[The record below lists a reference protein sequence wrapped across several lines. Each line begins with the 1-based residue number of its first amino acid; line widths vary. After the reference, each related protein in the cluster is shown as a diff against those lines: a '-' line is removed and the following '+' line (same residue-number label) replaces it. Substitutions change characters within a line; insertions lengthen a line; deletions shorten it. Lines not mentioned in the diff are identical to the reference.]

1 MPVASGNACEN
12 RLAQVGSTS
21 AAVCRVVPVADVY
34 SAGVVAW
41 HVPYRHYTKTTTIN
55 TVLITMTDNDND
67 DDSDKPVVSVICDVR
82 TVAIIDSGN
91 DNSDKQTC
99 CVICDARR

>member
-1 MPVASGNACEN
+1 MVFV
-12 RLAQVGSTS
+12 L
-21 AAVCRVVPVADVY
+21 Y
-34 SAGVVAW
+34 SADSIVRRRRTIKRRGIGDLLSW
-41 HVPYRHYTKTTTIN
+41 LTTKTTTIN
-55 TVLITMTDNDND
+55 TLLITMTDNDND